1 MTNLEMNIANLFAE
15 VFGVSSPIYIPW
27 GRKQEPFKPD
37 GYRDFVL
44 SSPDEAERKS
54 WMGTPVLD
62 SFTLLGDTY
71 FRYTKNSELATISMS
86 DFVMPY
92 ATVVE
97 FSRAMNMS
105 KTRVI
110 GSVGTVTEIYG
121 LDDWQVNIRG
131 FCLDDSS
138 RDSQKTAEE
147 QMQALVMWRQVTDAV
162 GVEGDLFRSKDIFG
176 LVIENMNISPVQG
189 KPHVYSFSI
198 RAVSDEPIM
207 PQMR

>member
-1 MTNLEMNIANLFAE
+1 MANLELNIANLFAE
-15 VFGVSSPIYIPW
+15 VFGVSSPVYIPW

-62 SFTLLGDTY
+62 SFTLLGGTY
-71 FRYTKNSELATISMS
+71 FRYTKSSELATVSMP
-86 DFVMPY
+86 DLVMPY

-97 FSRAMNMS
+97 FSRDMNVS

-110 GSVGTVTEIYG
+110 GSAGTVKEIYG
-121 LDDWQVNIRG
+121 LDDWQVSIRG

-147 QMQALVMWRQVTDAV
+147 QMQALVLWRQVTDAV
-162 GVEGDLFRSKDIFG
+162 GVEGSLFRSKDIFS
-176 LVIENMNISPVQG
+176 LVIESMDISPVQG

-198 RAVSDEPIM
+198 RAASDEPVELQL
-207 PQMR
+207 P